1 MRINV
6 LVALLFLECSWG
18 WAADGIKPLDV
29 KLDLW
34 EVTNTL
40 QTSGMPPVSIP
51 PDALAK
57 MPPEQRAKVE
67 EMMKGMGSGSPKTST
82 RKSCMTREKM
92 NKQEMFGD
100 DQKQCTR
107 TVVTSSSSKVEVRL
121 QCAMDGTKTNGTF
134 RVEAMNSENVKGSMQ
149 MATASGDRTMNMNS
163 NFTAKWLGPD
173 CGDVK

>member
-6 LVALLFLECSWG
+6 LVALLFLECSWL
-18 WAADGIKPLDV
+18 WAAGGIKALDV
-29 KLDLW
+29 KLGLW

-57 MPPEQRAKVE
+57 MTSEQRARVE
-67 EMMKGMGSGSPKTST
+67 EMMKGSGSGRPTT

-100 DQKQCTR
+100 DQKSCTR
-107 TVVTSSSSKVEVRL
+107 TVVTSSSSKVEMQL

-149 MATASGDRTMNMNS
+149 MATTGGDRTMNMNS
-163 NFTAKWLGPD
+163 NFTAKWLAPD
-173 CGDVK
+173 CGDIK